1 MTVRAQGWSFSHLLL
16 EYTVPQGVMQAGV
29 GASRSKGWRSW
40 ERASVVSVGHLGVP
54 GGSSAPRERA
64 ISPQGSWGRRP
75 GRCALLH
82 PREQAP
88 PSLPL
93 VPAGRGQF
101 NSLHLFSCRQILCC
115 WQRVGEHL
123 PGSQSG
129 SLPSL
134 TDIGITMGRDAHDP
148 ASHASPIPRSM
159 HKACGRVEC
168 QGQPGPEA
176 QECISHRTLPLSTVD
191 CHSIARLHPRQ
202 CGSGRAQ
209 CQRASLPFLVCHS
222 TTPLPRSPLA
232 GTAWGSYPP
241 PWPTPL
247 GSRPGRNY

>member
-1 MTVRAQGWSFSHLLL
+1 MVGGIGTVTVRAQGWSFSHLLL
-16 EYTVPQGVMQAGV
+16 EYAVPQGVMQAGV

-93 VPAGRGQF
+93 ISAGRGQF
-101 NSLHLFSCRQILCC
+101 NSLHLFSCRQIICC

-134 TDIGITMGRDAHDP
+134 TDTGITMGRDAQHRSSKP
-148 ASHASPIPRSM
+148 CQPHSQEHAQSLWQ
-159 HKACGRVEC
+159 GRV
-168 QGQPGPEA
+168 
-176 QECISHRTLPLSTVD
+176 
-191 CHSIARLHPRQ
+191 PR
-202 CGSGRAQ
+202 A
-209 CQRASLPFLVCHS
+209 
-222 TTPLPRSPLA
+222 
-232 GTAWGSYPP
+232 AWP
-241 PWPTPL
+241 
-247 GSRPGRNY
+247 